1 MPLHFLSW
9 HLYSDSPAA
18 HAGNI
23 AKQRARLAKYPQLEN
38 VKLFISEWNMDLM
51 NPPLD
56 PRFQPCYTAETIWQ
70 MKDANLHVEGVGKR
84 LVHYKLFK
92 GAAKRA
98 PISLSGK
105 EAVAKYL
112 ETNKAVLVSS

>member
-1 MPLHFLSW
+1 
-9 HLYSDSPAA
+9 
-18 HAGNI
+18 
-23 AKQRARLAKYPQLEN
+23 
-38 VKLFISEWNMDLM
+38 
-51 NPPLD
+51 
-56 PRFQPCYTAETIWQ
+56 

-105 EAVAKYL
+105 EAVEKYL

>member
-1 MPLHFLSW
+1 MRQKNRIPELQN
-9 HLYSDSPAA
+9 
-18 HAGNI
+18 G
-23 AKQRARLAKYPQLEN
+23 Q
-38 VKLFISEWNMDLM
+38 
-51 NPPLD
+51 
-56 PRFQPCYTAETIWQ
+56 IWQ

-105 EAVAKYL
+105 DAVAKYL

>member
-1 MPLHFLSW
+1 
-9 HLYSDSPAA
+9 
-18 HAGNI
+18 
-23 AKQRARLAKYPQLEN
+23 
-38 VKLFISEWNMDLM
+38 
-51 NPPLD
+51 
-56 PRFQPCYTAETIWQ
+56 

-112 ETNKAVLVSS
+112 ETNKAVLVSD